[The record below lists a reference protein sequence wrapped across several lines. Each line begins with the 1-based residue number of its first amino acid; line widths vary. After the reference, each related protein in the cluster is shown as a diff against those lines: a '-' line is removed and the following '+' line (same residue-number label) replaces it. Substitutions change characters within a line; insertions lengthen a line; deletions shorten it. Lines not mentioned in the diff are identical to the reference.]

1 MMAASHQPDAA
12 AESALLKRLVL
23 LGEYRRLIA
32 YGVVA
37 AALITSIITLLVP
50 VTYTATTVILTPQ
63 TMPSSAAALLGELS
77 SLGSLASLAG
87 DNQFKSP
94 AETFLGVLSSRSVAD
109 ELIQR
114 FDLQHV
120 YRKRTLVDTRKSLA
134 SHTRIEVTRGWLI
147 RISVEDHDVNRA
159 AQLANGYVDALYKVN
174 RQLALTSGSQKRLFL
189 EQQLDAERVLLGQ
202 AEESFQKIQ
211 QKTGMIQLAGQTEIT
226 LRSIA
231 QLRAT
236 ISAKEIEMQMLRTT
250 ATEQNIRL
258 QQMENEVGALK
269 EQLAK
274 AESSSSGGDDD
285 YLIPAGRIPQ
295 TGLDYLRGARELRY
309 HEALFEMLAK
319 QYEAARLEEAKSPP
333 LIQVI
338 DKAIALDKRS
348 WPPRALLVMMAGLVA
363 TFILC
368 GWVFLAERW
377 KHMASSPANAEYLL
391 ALQRMFGIKLQPAPR
406 SPTQDEV

>member
-1 MMAASHQPDAA
+1 MMAASYQPDAA

-23 LGEYRRLIA
+23 LGAYRRLIA

-50 VTYTATTVILTPQ
+50 VTYTASTVILTPQ

-77 SLGSLASLAG
+77 SLGSLASLGG

-94 AETFLGVLSSRSVAD
+94 SDTFLGVLSSRSVAD

-134 SHTRIEVTRGWLI
+134 NHTRIEVTRGWLI

-159 AQLANGYVDALYKVN
+159 AQLANGYVDALYRVN
-174 RQLALTSGSQKRLFL
+174 RQLALTTGSQKRLFL

-211 QKTGMIQLAGQTEIT
+211 QNTGMIQLAGQTEIT

-274 AESSSSGGDDD
+274 AESSSSGGNDD

-338 DKAIALDKRS
+338 DKAIALDKKS
-348 WPPRALLVMMAGLVA
+348 WPPRVLLVMMAGLVA
-363 TFILC
+363 TFVLC
-368 GWVFLAERW
+368 SWVFLAERW
-377 KHMASSPANAEYLL
+377 KYMASSPANAEYLL
-391 ALQRMFGIKLQPAPR
+391 ALQRMFGIKLQPASR
-406 SPTQDEV
+406 APTQDQV

>member
-50 VTYTATTVILTPQ
+50 VTYTASTVILTPQ

-77 SLGSLASLAG
+77 SLGSLASLGG

-94 AETFLGVLSSRSVAD
+94 SDTFLGVLSSRSVAD
-109 ELIQR
+109 ELIRR

-134 SHTRIEVTRGWLI
+134 NHTRIEVTKGWLI

-159 AQLANGYVDALYKVN
+159 AQLANGYVDALYRVN
-174 RQLALTSGSQKRLFL
+174 RQLALTTGSQKRLFL

-274 AESSSSGGDDD
+274 AESSSTGGNDD

-338 DKAIALDKRS
+338 DKAIALDKKS

-368 GWVFLAERW
+368 GWVFLVERW

-391 ALQRMFGIKLQPAPR
+391 ALQRMFGIKLQPGPR
-406 SPTQDEV
+406 APTQDQV